1 MLIIIFLLGILCRFN
16 LTENQIAFGLS
27 YLNLEDTNFC
37 PADNNCDKDFA
48 LSPFRT
54 IDGSCNN
61 IQFSIWGKARTQ
73 FQRCLKP
80 VYSDGVWQ
88 PKKAASGNE
97 LPRY

>member
-1 MLIIIFLLGILCRFN
+1 MFPRDILCRYD
-16 LTENQIAFGLS
+16 LSPEQTAFGLS
-27 YLNLEDTNFC
+27 AYNLQDTNFC
-37 PADNNCDKDFA
+37 PADHNCDKEFA

-61 IQFSIWGKARTQ
+61 IQFSVWGKARTQ